1 MVLLGKLL
9 KGRSTRAPK
18 DLRDIRVRRIKV
30 QIQQEDLKN
39 EEEFRKRKR
48 EHLRNSIQEEQKI
61 TNFNNKK
68 LLTEWR
74 KIMRMAKTDELK
86 REIEIFSQNHERE
99 VDSKDAVMQMLDR
112 DLEEAEEQYQT
123 ALRNYMIHVDRL
135 LYLQETRLQGLEE
148 EFKRDLRILEE
159 EFTLERQEI
168 VETHRYEKK
177 ELQDVIHAVQEEEKA
192 RQDKLKS
199 DHESNLESSKRN
211 EETSILQRTL
221 ESKTNDLKRELELNF
236 TNYQQGSKDLHN
248 QFYTLM
254 QKNQEASK
262 DIEKLH
268 RQVEAYKNTIEKLKT
283 EAAKTEKECAARNQ
297 TLKNELDTVTR
308 HYHELKNKMIQFRE
322 EEVRRLT
329 LLINNS
335 RDTTS
340 KLRDQVNLGSKILKL
355 AELCRKLE
363 TEREKVIPFYA
374 SDPEALNEEKELLE
388 NDRIEAPMQNLAQLQ
403 EILQFLNP
411 EYAYDEFAALE
422 NFYKRFNKVLL
433 DKLAIEKQKK
443 QLEKENLFFKSLLK
457 QYLDGVSVNEDVMSG
472 PNPLLVVN
480 NRIQLNRPPVE
491 RVDKPII
498 EAAHVIQNRI
508 R

>member
-18 DLRDIRVRRIKV
+18 DLRDTRVRRIKM

-39 EEEFRKRKR
+39 EEEFRRLKR

-135 LYLQETRLQGLEE
+135 LLLQETRLQGLDE
-148 EFKRDLRILEE
+148 EFKRDLKILED
-159 EFTLERQEI
+159 EFSLERQEI
-168 VETHRYEKK
+168 VENHRYEKK
-177 ELQDVIHAVQEEEKA
+177 ELQDVIHAVQEEEK
-192 RQDKLKS
+192 RRTDSIKS
-199 DHESNLESSKRN
+199 KHETNIEGSKRN

-221 ESKTNDLKRELELNF
+221 ESKTNDLKRELDMNF
-236 TNYQQGSKDLHN
+236 QNYIQGSKDLTKDFQN
-248 QFYTLM
+248 WSELNKKTTR
-254 QKNQEASK
+254 
-262 DIEKLH
+262 DIERLH
-268 RQVEAYKNTIEKLKT
+268 RQVEADKDKIEKLKS

-297 TLKNELDTVTR
+297 ALKNELDTVTK
-308 HYHELKNKMIQFRE
+308 HYHDLKNKMVQFRE

-335 RDTTS
+335 RDTSS
-340 KLRDQVNLGSKILKL
+340 KLKDQVNLGSKILKL

-374 SDPEALNEEKELLE
+374 ADTEAQSEERQLLE
-388 NDRIEAPMQNLAQLQ
+388 KDRVEARVETFSHTQ

-443 QLEKENLFFKSLLK
+443 QLEHENLFFKSLLK
-457 QYLDGVSVNEDVMSG
+457 QYLDGVSVNEDVMAGS
-472 PNPLLVVN
+472 NPLLVIN
-480 NRIQLNRPPVE
+480 NRIQINRPPVE
-491 RVDKPII
+491 RVEKTVI